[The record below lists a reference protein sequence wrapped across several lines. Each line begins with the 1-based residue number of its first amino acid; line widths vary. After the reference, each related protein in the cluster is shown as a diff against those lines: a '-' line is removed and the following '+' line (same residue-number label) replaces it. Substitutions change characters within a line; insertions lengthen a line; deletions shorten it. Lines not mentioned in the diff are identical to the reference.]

1 MVSAIAELLMAKQ
14 APRGMLEADEV
25 IATTA
30 AAQDTLSEDVPP
42 PPYTEEHICTND
54 AAVACDHPEC
64 KYTATS
70 WGRLFK
76 HAVNPQTK
84 GGHGRQWRSLHGT
97 YLHTLGTKK
106 MSAEQNK
113 RNQKK
118 HAVLAKKGKA
128 TPKPALGQHHN
139 EQSMLDSAGQASGTI
154 TYHSGDCICPRQ
166 KAHMG
171 RVGRNGKHIA
181 QLCQLQPLQ

>member
-30 AAQDTLSEDVPP
+30 AVQDTLSEDVPP

-84 GGHGRQWRSLHGT
+84 GGHGRQWRPLHGT
-97 YLHTLGTKK
+97 CLHTLGTKK
-106 MSAEQNK
+106 MSAEQHK

-118 HAVLAKKGKA
+118 TRRA
-128 TPKPALGQHHN
+128 
-139 EQSMLDSAGQASGTI
+139 
-154 TYHSGDCICPRQ
+154 RQ
-166 KAHMG
+166 KRQSYTKAGAGPTSQRATH
-171 RVGRNGKHIA
+171 A
-181 QLCQLQPLQ
+181 

>member
-30 AAQDTLSEDVPP
+30 AAQDSLSEDVPP

-70 WGRLFK
+70 WGAIVQTRCK
-76 HAVNPQTK
+76 PTNQRRTRKAMAVIAWDVFAYA
-84 GGHGRQWRSLHGT
+84 G
-97 YLHTLGTKK
+97 
-106 MSAEQNK
+106 NK
-113 RNQKK
+113 AN
-118 HAVLAKKGKA
+118 V
-128 TPKPALGQHHN
+128 
-139 EQSMLDSAGQASGTI
+139 
-154 TYHSGDCICPRQ
+154 C
-166 KAHMG
+166 
-171 RVGRNGKHIA
+171 
-181 QLCQLQPLQ
+181 